1 MLSRIFLINQE
12 KCCGL
17 ECLMCPYENKHS
29 GLSSII
35 RQEVWNELE
44 DWEKEQLQVFTNDVK
59 KIID

>member
-44 DWEKEQLQVFTNDVK
+44 DWEKEQLKVFTNDVK